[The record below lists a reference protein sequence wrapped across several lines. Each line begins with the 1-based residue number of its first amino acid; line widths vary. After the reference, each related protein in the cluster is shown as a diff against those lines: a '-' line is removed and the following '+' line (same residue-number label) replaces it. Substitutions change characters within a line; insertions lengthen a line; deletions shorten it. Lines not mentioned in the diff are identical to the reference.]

1 MGPLSPRGCEAGALD
16 ASPPGGRTV
25 RSAGSGVRAA
35 EAELPRGRRET
46 HGLGQKSANQKT
58 NEKAKIGKGI
68 DTHFLGKSN

>member
-1 MGPLSPRGCEAGALD
+1 M
-16 ASPPGGRTV
+16 

-35 EAELPRGRRET
+35 AAELPRGRRET